1 MDALTLLLLIL
12 SVLSHVGMSIFFAKL
27 RYNKLVTSLIWLVYA
42 VVFLILPPTTPKLNY
57 TLMVLLNAVLFF
69 IATKGKPIEKGFLFI
84 SYASIYTAFGA
95 FAAFIAEKE
104 MHIAAKIVFMVL
116 IMGILQVLIYVLIL
130 PKFKKVSVYID
141 KGFGKYYAI
150 VIAFLLVMATQTIYI
165 DGVTRTD
172 NGRFQIFI
180 ATTAMFFVTYAAL
193 FSSLKDMV
201 ELAKENDVVFC
212 HENESEIYG
221 QMPAEVRDI
230 LENVDGLGGIFD
242 PANYRMNNAD
252 IMEGIKATLINFKY
266 MHIKDAIY
274 ERQAIVPAGEGE
286 GMIGEVIDIINENTD
301 NLVYLTLEPHLFA
314 FLAYKQIDNHEL
326 KGNYTF
332 ENGREA
338 FDFAVKALENLL
350 TKHGY
355 RKDSEGIWK
364 K

>member
-1 MDALTLLLLIL
+1 MAQFVFSAFADEAGVSLDEQISALVGNGIRYIEPRNIGGKSIIDFTDEEIIEIRDRLLENGIKVG
-12 SVLSHVGMSIFFAKL
+12 SVGSPIGKYPIGDDFDSYLPKVKRTIEIAKL
-27 RYNKLVTSLIWLVYA
+27 LG
-42 VVFLILPPTTPKLNY
+42 
-57 TLMVLLNAVLFF
+57 
-69 IATKGKPIEKGFLFI
+69 TK
-84 SYASIYTAFGA
+84 
-95 FAAFIAEKE
+95 
-104 MHIAAKIVFMVL
+104 
-116 IMGILQVLIYVLIL
+116 YVRM
-130 PKFKKVSVYID
+130 FS
-141 KGFGKYYAI
+141 
-150 VIAFLLVMATQTIYI
+150 
-165 DGVTRTD
+165 
-172 NGRFQIFI
+172 
-180 ATTAMFFVTYAAL
+180 FFVKQ
-193 FSSLKDMV
+193 SELKENRDEVIRRLRVMV